1 MTSSQISTT
10 EISPLLLLPRG
21 ASLFVLRRD
30 HHHLNNTAPAKVI
43 RQGVRYLSFAQ
54 EDSSSRPL
62 FMRSCPF
69 LSKEVKVLVL
79 AAVLLLASSSSS
91 TFFSVAFPSPNQPSR
106 RPPTSSSSN
115 DNSKMEEIEKQVSEW
130 NIIDKQKNTRRRPQH
145 KHWNLP
151 SLQYIP
157 PPDDGLQFEPFMLLL
172 VGMPGSGK
180 STFAKALVE
189 AMPYK
194 VCQRCRCVGLY
205 VDPIYQF
212 SPA

>member
-1 MTSSQISTT
+1 
-10 EISPLLLLPRG
+10 
-21 ASLFVLRRD
+21 
-30 HHHLNNTAPAKVI
+30 
-43 RQGVRYLSFAQ
+43 
-54 EDSSSRPL
+54 
-62 FMRSCPF
+62 MRSCPP
-69 LSKEVKVLVL
+69 LSKEVVLVL

-91 TFFSVAFPSPNQPSR
+91 TFSVAFPSPNQPSR

-115 DNSKMEEIEKQVSEW
+115 DNNKMEEIEKQVSEW

-145 KHWNLP
+145 KPWKLP
-151 SLQYIP
+151 SVQYIP
-157 PPDDGLQFEPFMLLL
+157 PPDDDPQFEPFMLLL

-205 VDPIYQF
+205 ADSISSLPPDFQLSTNTPTHPSVHQDKPRRVGKSEKVRSQGSHCF
-212 SPA
+212 GRRKMPRD